1 MIVRKA
7 DRLVVMDRG
16 EVVEVGP
23 HDELM
28 AREGAYWRLYTAQ
41 LRNVDTEDGPL
52 LAASIPNPNAH
63 SAAAGTP

>member
-1 MIVRKA
+1 
-7 DRLVVMDRG
+7 MDRG

-63 SAAAGTP
+63 SATAGTP